1 MHQPLEEST
10 SALAKL
16 VQITGCSVN
25 HTVLSDWLTDG
36 SSLGI
41 INHLFAQDAEC
52 GMAMSIQIL
61 GGAQRRP
68 VALGKEDLTLQG
80 GTH

>member
-1 MHQPLEEST
+1 MHKPLEEST
-10 SALAKL
+10 FPLAVGGDHGDVL
-16 VQITGCSVN
+16 FIRSVC
-25 HTVLSDWLTDG
+25 DQLTDG

-41 INHLFAQDAEC
+41 INHLLVEDVEC

-61 GGAQRRP
+61 GGAQRGP
-68 VALGKEDLTLQG
+68 VTLGNEDLTLQG